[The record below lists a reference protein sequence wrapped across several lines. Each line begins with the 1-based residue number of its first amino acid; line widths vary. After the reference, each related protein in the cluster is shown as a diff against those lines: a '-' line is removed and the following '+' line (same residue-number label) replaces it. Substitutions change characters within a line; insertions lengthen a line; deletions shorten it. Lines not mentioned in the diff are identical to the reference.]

1 MIGQRKPRTKIG
13 KALAFLLSIN
23 VKRGDIAKA
32 ARLFKVNRKTLTDDW
47 SKLLRIKEVYPLESN
62 DRAILRALHL
72 KEARGASS
80 NRLLT
85 DQQEELVVRKLR
97 TEYPQGFTDH
107 DIVQV
112 CRSLFRESRSHP
124 REYSYHFVQRFKV
137 RCNIRSSKIRVYQ
150 RVKEEKV
157 GNFDKDLNR
166 ALRYI
171 DEVEQLGNQYPASR
185 FINVDECPSYVRNLP
200 TKALHFTDR
209 PAPWIV
215 VHAKARDCVT
225 VLGAVAGTGNVIGT
239 AVVAKGSTKRCE
251 EKFRA
256 KLPSAFVQ
264 HTKSGLTTTES
275 FIEYLEHVILPYT
288 KDQPA
293 VLIADAYPAHTTKE
307 VKNFCKAH
315 QLEYVIVPDRATA
328 TLQPLDVAVFGS
340 AKFKIHQDVK
350 HTMFQSNTKEAN
362 RWQATANCVKAIN
375 GIGRNNGKRAWIETF
390 PFWPNVLGRLRSR

>member
-1 MIGQRKPRTKIG
+1 MIGRRKPRTKIG

-32 ARLFKVNRKTLTDDW
+32 ARSFNVNRKTLTDAW

-62 DRAILRALHL
+62 DRAILRALHI

-85 DQQEELVVRKLR
+85 DQQEELVVHKLR

-137 RCNIRSSKIRVYQ
+137 RCNIRSAKIRVYQ
-150 RVKEEKV
+150 RVKDQSP
-157 GNFDKDLNR
+157 GDFDRDLNR

-171 DEVEQLGNQYPASR
+171 DKVEQLSKLYPASR
-185 FINVDECPSYVRNLP
+185 FINVDESPSYVRNLP
-200 TKALHFTDR
+200 KKALHFTDR
-209 PAPWIV
+209 PTPWIV
-215 VHAKARDCVT
+215 VNAKARDTVT
-225 VLGAVAGTGNVIGT
+225 VLGAVVGTGQVLRT
-239 AVVAKGSTKRCE
+239 AVVAKGTTQRCE
-251 EKFRA
+251 QKFRA

-264 HTKSGLTTTES
+264 HTESGLTTSES
-275 FIEYLEHVILPYT
+275 FIEYLEHVVLSYT

-293 VLIADAYPAHTTKE
+293 VLIADAYSAHVTKE

-328 TLQPLDVAVFGS
+328 ILQPLDVAVFGS

-350 HTMFQSNTKEAN
+350 HSMFQSDHHEAD

-375 GIGRNNGKRAWIETF
+375 GISRANGKRAWKETF
-390 PFWPNVLGRLRSR
+390 PFWPDVLKRRRSR